1 MRPAQIG
8 KRILLF
14 LVVNSLVVVTISLV
28 LSLLGVNSRLGS
40 ARFETLMVFCLVWGM
55 GGAFVSLG
63 LSRLIAKW
71 FMGVQVVDPN
81 TADSSLQELVQMV
94 HRLAQ
99 RAGLPEM
106 PEVGIYDSPEVNAF
120 ATGPSRSRSLVAVS
134 AGLLNSMGWR
144 EVEGVLGHEVAHIA
158 NGDMVTMTL
167 IQGIVNAFVL
177 FLARVLA
184 FVVSQ
189 AMRSRDDDRGG
200 GFFVQYLLV
209 HVFEFVFTL
218 FGWIVVCWFS
228 RQRAFRADAGGAR
241 YTSRAQMIGAL
252 QALRRLYEHPA
263 AAAPTQHDAFHA
275 LKIWG
280 NPGAILRLFST
291 HPPIEER
298 IARLQGLA
306 A

>member
-1 MRPAQIG
+1 MKFAQIS

-14 LVVNSLVVVTISLV
+14 LVVNALVVLTMSLV
-28 LSLLGVNSRLGS
+28 LSLLGAPSYLGGG
-40 ARFETLMVFCLVWGM
+40 RFGALMVFCLVWGM
-55 GGAFVSLG
+55 TGAFISLAM
-63 LSRLIAKW
+63 SRLMAKW
-71 FMGVQVVDPN
+71 FMGVEVIASNTPDP
-81 TADSSLQELVQMV
+81 DLQELVQTV
-94 HRLAQ
+94 RRLAQ
-99 RAGLPEM
+99 RAGLPAM
-106 PEVGIYDSPEVNAF
+106 PEVGIYASPEINAF
-120 ATGPSRSRSLVAVS
+120 ATGPGGNRSLVAVS
-134 AGLLNSMGWR
+134 TGLLQAMHHQ
-144 EVEGVLGHEVAHIA
+144 EIEGVLGHEIAHIA

-228 RQRAFRADAGGAR
+228 RQREFRADAGGAR

-252 QALRRLYEHPA
+252 QALRRLHEHPA
-263 AAAPTQHDAFHA
+263 AAAPTQHDAFQA

-280 NPGAILRLFST
+280 KPGAILRLFST